1 MNATC
6 PAGILQ
12 PQRVSDLG
20 RLLNYEIT
28 APLVFNTSMAPAHLQ
43 GALSNICKAPVHLQ
57 GAHTSPCAR
66 QFFIPTRGSVCPP
79 TSKVAISSL
88 SGVSK
93 ETWLSLISPLE
104 MPDDACF
111 ASRSAQRRRSFPSTF
126 NSKFSYLLFH
136 PSITIHTAVVSAE
149 VRLKF
154 GRHDLAVLLRSV
166 RRIFTSTAPSCSF
179 IHSGRSAAACA
190 FSRFFHDATPRM
202 RGHKTP
208 RGFRPTDMQIDAR
221 CASTSSARFYT
232 TTSCTAAVPG
242 ASSTG
247 LSAPRLNCN
256 AMSTGA
262 RDSA

>member
-88 SGVSK
+88 SSVSK

-104 MPDDACF
+104 M
-111 ASRSAQRRRSFPSTF
+111 AQRRRSFPSPFT
-126 NSKFSYLLFH
+126 SKFSYLLFH
-136 PSITIHTAVVSAE
+136 PNRPHVAAFQRIHHIRFRERCHRGSNRSPNRHADRRSMRINLKCALHHDHVLHCGCSR
-149 VRLKF
+149 RLIR
-154 GRHDLAVLLRSV
+154 GTLSPM
-166 RRIFTSTAPSCSF
+166 PSLQCDV
-179 IHSGRSAAACA
+179 HWRAG
-190 FSRFFHDATPRM
+190 FHVA
-202 RGHKTP
+202 
-208 RGFRPTDMQIDAR
+208 
-221 CASTSSARFYT
+221 
-232 TTSCTAAVPG
+232 
-242 ASSTG
+242 
-247 LSAPRLNCN
+247 
-256 AMSTGA
+256 
-262 RDSA
+262 

>member
-28 APLVFNTSMAPAHLQ
+28 VTLVFNTSMAPAHLH
-43 GALSNICKAPVHLQ
+43 GAPLSNICMAPVHLQ

-66 QFFIPTRGSVCPP
+66 QFIIPTRGSVCPP

-136 PSITIHTAVVSAE
+136 PSMTIHITVVSSPT
-149 VRLKF
+149 VM
-154 GRHDLAVLLRSV
+154 
-166 RRIFTSTAPSCSF
+166 TSRCSF
-179 IHSGRSAAACA
+179 VRADAYLRQPLRRAYSSVPGALPRPA
-190 FSRFFHDATPRM
+190 RF
-202 RGHKTP
+202 
-208 RGFRPTDMQIDAR
+208 RGFSTMRRRACEGTRRRVDSTIYMQIDAR
-221 CASTSSARFYT
+221 RTSTSSARVIT
-232 TTSCTAAVPG
+232 TTSCTAVASG
-242 ASSTG
+242 ASDAG
-247 LSAPRLNCN
+247 LSTPYSASN